1 MIVIKHSALRCY
13 KYRYHGSGI
22 FQNIGRKLSKETV
35 KTLIKSASAKA
46 ARKAV
51 DKATEGVGNL
61 VGDIITKQTEAA
73 IGKVTSKP
81 KRKQEYTDIVN
92 SLIQQ
97 ETKPSDSSSIAG
109 IISGSGI
116 VYD

>member
-1 MIVIKHSALRCY
+1 MIVIKHRTLRRY
-13 KYRYHGSGI
+13 KYRYGGSGI
-22 FQNIGRKLSKETV
+22 FQNIGRKLSKESV
-35 KTLIKSASAKA
+35 KTLIKSASTKA

-61 VGDIITKQTEAA
+61 VGDIITA
-73 IGKVTSKP
+73 IGKATSKP

-97 ETKPSDSSSIAG
+97 QETKASDSIAG